1 MKTYLFTYDELT
13 ALRDAATEEYHR
25 LKTNAPTEGR
35 QNRLATLRALADQ
48 FRDDLR
54 SSK

>member
-13 ALRDAATEEYHR
+13 ALRDSTVEEYHR
-25 LKTNAPTEGR
+25 LQSATPSPGR
-35 QNRLATLRALADQ
+35 QNRLAVLRALADQ